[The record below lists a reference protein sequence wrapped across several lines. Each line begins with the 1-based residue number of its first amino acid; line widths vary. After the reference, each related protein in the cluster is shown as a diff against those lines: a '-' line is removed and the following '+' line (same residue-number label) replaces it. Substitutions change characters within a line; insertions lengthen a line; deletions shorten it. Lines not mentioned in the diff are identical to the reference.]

1 MAVPLVLIV
10 EDDPAI
16 RELVGFHLGRA
27 GMEVVAA
34 SGAAEARAACVQRW
48 PDVVVLDLMLPDG
61 SGWDLCRELGERA
74 GPGQVRP
81 AVLMLTALGSEADR
95 VAGLELGADDYV
107 AKPFSPRELVARVK
121 AVLRR
126 TENAGGSQVL
136 FHPELVIDYRANRV
150 EVSGREVSLAPKEF
164 ELLWFLASRPRQVFT
179 RDELLERVWDYSYTG
194 DGRTVDTHIRRLRE
208 KLKTDSGRSYLKTVW
223 GKGYK
228 FEVSG

>member
-1 MAVPLVLIV
+1 MVDRILVVDDEDAVGELVRMYLQNEGFQVEVVGDGRQALDRIRAGNVRLVL
-10 EDDPAI
+10 
-16 RELVGFHLGRA
+16 
-27 GMEVVAA
+27 
-34 SGAAEARAACVQRW
+34 
-48 PDVVVLDLMLPDG
+48 LDLMLPGLDG
-61 SGWDLCRELGERA
+61 WTVCREIRQFSNL
-74 GPGQVRP
+74 PVI
-81 AVLMLTALGSEADR
+81 MLTAKGDEFDR
-95 VAGLELGADDYV
+95 VLGLELGADDYV

-136 FHPELVIDYRANRV
+136 FYPELVIDYRANRV

-179 RDELLERVWDYSYTG
+179 RDELLEKVWDYSYTG
-194 DGRTVDTHIRRLRE
+194 DGRTVDTHVRRLRE

>member
-1 MAVPLVLIV
+1 VVDRILVVDDEDAVGELVRMYLQNEGFQVEVVGDGRQALDRIRAGNVRLVL
-10 EDDPAI
+10 
-16 RELVGFHLGRA
+16 
-27 GMEVVAA
+27 
-34 SGAAEARAACVQRW
+34 
-48 PDVVVLDLMLPDG
+48 LDLMLPGLDG
-61 SGWDLCRELGERA
+61 WTVCREIRQFSNL
-74 GPGQVRP
+74 PVI
-81 AVLMLTALGSEADR
+81 MLTAKGDEFDR
-95 VAGLELGADDYV
+95 VLGLELGADDYV

-136 FHPELVIDYRANRV
+136 FYPELVIDYRANRV

-179 RDELLERVWDYSYTG
+179 RDELLEKVWDYSYTG
-194 DGRTVDTHIRRLRE
+194 DGRTVDTHVRRLRE